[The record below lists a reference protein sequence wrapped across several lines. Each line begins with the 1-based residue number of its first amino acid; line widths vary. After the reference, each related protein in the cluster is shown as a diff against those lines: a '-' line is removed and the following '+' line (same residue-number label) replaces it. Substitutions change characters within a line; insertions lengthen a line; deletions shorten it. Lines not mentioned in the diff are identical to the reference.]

1 MRVAIL
7 NLIMTTPVEGAI
19 VPRASNQDTVIYNM
33 ARGFVSGGHRVTLL
47 TSEEY
52 RPTEAE
58 NLEFDVIY
66 FPSVLKKIFKPTLL
80 PYPTGLKKYLKKHSS
95 DFDMLISVEA
105 FSIASLIAARVAPK
119 KLLIWQEM
127 AKFQRLFFKI
137 PAKIWYGIVVRTFLR
152 DIPVVGMSQPAQ
164 SFAGQFMRNV
174 SDRVVSHGVDESVFY
189 PSERHSGYFIVVS
202 SLVRLKRVDCIIQE
216 YAQFVSSCGFYNVGL
231 KIVGDG
237 PEKDNLKKLAQ
248 ESGCSD
254 RIEFMGKRDHAVLS
268 KILRDAVGLLVY
280 TEKDLNMVSITEA
293 LVSGCPVLMNKVPLI
308 RDRVEKY
315 NLGIV
320 KDDWGC
326 EEMKMMIEK
335 YDELHGNCIKERWRF
350 TSKNVADTLC
360 DIFLNQ
366 KALYKV

>member
-1 MRVAIL
+1 
-7 NLIMTTPVEGAI
+7 
-19 VPRASNQDTVIYNM
+19 
-33 ARGFVSGGHRVTLL
+33 
-47 TSEEY
+47 
-52 RPTEAE
+52 
-58 NLEFDVIY
+58 
-66 FPSVLKKIFKPTLL
+66 
-80 PYPTGLKKYLKKHSS
+80 
-95 DFDMLISVEA
+95 
-105 FSIASLIAARVAPK
+105 
-119 KLLIWQEM
+119 
-127 AKFQRLFFKI
+127 
-137 PAKIWYGIVVRTFLR
+137 
-152 DIPVVGMSQPAQ
+152 
-164 SFAGQFMRNV
+164 
-174 SDRVVSHGVDESVFY
+174 
-189 PSERHSGYFIVVS
+189 
-202 SLVRLKRVDCIIQE
+202 
-216 YAQFVSSCGFYNVGL
+216 
-231 KIVGDG
+231 
-237 PEKDNLKKLAQ
+237 
-248 ESGCSD
+248 
-254 RIEFMGKRDHAVLS
+254 MGKRGHAVLS